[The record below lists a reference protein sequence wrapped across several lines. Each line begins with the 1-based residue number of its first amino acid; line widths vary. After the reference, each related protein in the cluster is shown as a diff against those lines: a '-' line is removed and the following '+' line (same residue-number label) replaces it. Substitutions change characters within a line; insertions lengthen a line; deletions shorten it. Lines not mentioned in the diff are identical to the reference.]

1 MKIYIA
7 TPVNARSEATLEE
20 KRKAA
25 WKRVNTLRVLAR
37 NKYPRSEYHS
47 SFDNDITPVEVTEFT
62 YLPKESTIMGLCV
75 QRVME
80 CDAILMDWGYE
91 QSKGCTIEHTTALT
105 YGKKIIHAYD
115 LGIEPENI
123 LDKYGIKP
131 AKESQPTKEWQPAKS
146 IDEAAEIVR
155 SHPITEDMTY
165 EERLAAQKARFG
177 L

>member
-7 TPVNARSEATLEE
+7 TPVNARKEGTLDE

-25 WKRVNTLRVLAR
+25 WKRVGSLREQAR
-37 NKYPRSEYHS
+37 KFYPDAEYHS
-47 SFDNDITPVEVTEFT
+47 SFDYCIAPLGGREF
-62 YLPKESTIMGLCV
+62 PEATIIGLCV
-75 QRVME
+75 AQVMD

-91 QSKGCTIEHTTALT
+91 NSKGCTIEHTTALT

-115 LGIEPENI
+115 LNIEPESLLTKYGIEP
-123 LDKYGIKP
+123 K
-131 AKESQPTKEWQPAKS
+131 KESQPIEQAEEWKPAES
-146 IDEAAEIVR
+146 IDEAAAIVR
-155 SHPITEDMTY
+155 AHPITKDMTY